1 MWRVLIAAVA
11 AAAVTSVVTADDPPA
26 MALAPH
32 DHFMKR
38 RDALRGEFPYM
49 ALVANMWGECSAVI
63 LSTHA
68 VLGPSSCLPQG
79 YPMNGRVEAG
89 RGKFKSAQDFGD
101 EPSQGRIIDRFIK
114 RKREKRDSDSLMI
127 MKLLEPF
134 YFTPFVQA
142 IHIATKTSDPPVV
155 ALVVGYGMGSG
166 KRQLRQQTAVELQ
179 LGLCPRPRT
188 DALCVTGATPDCR
201 PDHGAAVVVNRRLF
215 AVAGN
220 ESLCSGAVILTYPH
234 RRWIAKKLREINYIA
249 HMKPH
254 EGGRGADIRSRS
266 SADSWHG
273 DLCALWPSAGLLAL
287 ACALC

>member
-1 MWRVLIAAVA
+1 
-11 AAAVTSVVTADDPPA
+11 
-26 MALAPH
+26 
-32 DHFMKR
+32 
-38 RDALRGEFPYM
+38 M

-68 VLGPSSCLPQG
+68 VMGPSSCLPQG

-89 RGKFKSAQDFGD
+89 SGKFKTAQDFGD

-142 IHIATKTSDPPVV
+142 IHVATKT
-155 ALVVGYGMGSG
+155 
-166 KRQLRQQTAVELQ
+166 
-179 LGLCPRPRT
+179 
-188 DALCVTGATPDCR
+188 
-201 PDHGAAVVVNRRLF
+201 
-215 AVAGN
+215 
-220 ESLCSGAVILTYPH
+220 
-234 RRWIAKKLREINYIA
+234 RRWIARKLREINYIA

-254 EGGRGADIRSRS
+254 EGDRGADIRSRS

-273 DLCALWPSAGLLAL
+273 DFCARWPSAGLFAL